1 MRKRARSLSLKSASI
16 LDFFPQLRYEV
27 GVSVVKSSEQE
38 HILMRRKKTK
48 QQRLQCRSYICTSHE
63 NYAAKAMAGAIVKNA
78 SLRAMSLEGNPLGAG
93 GRDILA
99 ALLVLSLFLS
109 TCPLPSLLSPWM
121 VRMSL
126 CISREF
132 KPPRLSSV
140 DEGHTV

>member
-16 LDFFPQLRYEV
+16 LDFLPQLRYEV

-38 HILMRRKKTK
+38 HVLMKRKETK
-48 QQRLQCRSYICTSHE
+48 QPRLQCRSYMCTSHE
-63 NYAAKAMAGAIVKNA
+63 NYAAKAMAGAILKNT
-78 SLRAMSLEGNPLGAG
+78 SLRAMSLDGNPLGAG

-126 CISREF
+126 
-132 KPPRLSSV
+132 
-140 DEGHTV
+140 